1 MDFDFA
7 VIGGGSAGYAAART
21 AAGLGLKT
29 VVIEGGEEIGGL
41 CILRG
46 CMPTKTLIESANRM
60 LTLRRAEEFGL
71 RATGIEAR
79 AAEIVARKR
88 RLIAEFADY
97 RREQLESGKFAFA
110 RGRARFVDPHTVEIA
125 WPDTPPRTL
134 RARSFLI
141 ATGSVVQ
148 TPPVPGLAEC
158 GALTSDDMLE
168 LESLPASLA
177 VLGAGPVALEAA
189 HYFAALGVE
198 TTVIQRGPQL
208 LTGMDPDVAGALEE
222 ALRARGVAIFT
233 GTKIAEIAR
242 DGAGKRVTFEH
253 AGATRAIECA
263 EILNALGRRPNVAG
277 LDLTAAHVALTDGR
291 VGANPHQQTSAPHI
305 FAAGDCCGPHE
316 IVHIAIQ
323 QGEIAARNAARV
335 LAGEPPAAL
344 ESIDYRLKLFVTFT
358 EPQVA
363 TVGLTEAEARAQD
376 LEFRAATYPFNDH
389 GKSLVMGETEG
400 FVKLIA
406 EARTGELLGG
416 AVVGPHASD
425 LIHEIVV
432 AMGFRATAAQLAAIP
447 HYHPTLSEIWT
458 YPAEDLA
465 EATGSS
471 LTA

>member
-21 AAGLGLKT
+21 AAGLGLRT

-71 RATGIEAR
+71 RANGIEAR

-97 RREQLESGKFAFA
+97 RREQLESGKFAFV
-110 RGRARFVDPHTVEIA
+110 RGHARFVDPHTVEIA
-125 WPDTPPRTL
+125 WPDTPTRTL
-134 RARSFLI
+134 QARSFLI
-141 ATGSVVQ
+141 ATGSGVQ

-168 LESLPASLA
+168 LESLPTSLA

-198 TTVIQRGPQL
+198 TTIIQRGPQL
-208 LTGMDPDVAGALEE
+208 LTGMDADVAGALEK
-222 ALRARGVAIFT
+222 ALRARGIAIFT
-233 GTKIAEIAR
+233 GTKITSLAR

-253 AGATRAIECA
+253 AGATRTVECA
-263 EILNALGRRPNVAG
+263 EILNALGRQPNVAG
-277 LDLTAAHVALTDGR
+277 LDLSAAHVALTDGR

-323 QGEIAARNAARV
+323 QGEVAARNAARV
-335 LAGEPPAAL
+335 LASEPPAAL

-363 TVGLTEAEARAQD
+363 TVGLAETEARAHGLD
-376 LEFRAATYPFNDH
+376 FRTATYPFNDH

-400 FVKLIA
+400 FVKLLA
-406 EARTGELLGG
+406 EAGTGEILGG